1 MVKSIWDAIGLDE
14 PMVTWVLKHLVKAM
28 PQSPFGPKK
37 QVDAWMGLVILT
49 RSIGN
54 AIAIAGSLKQVECI
68 SKSLYF
74 DATDE
79 NNKMHKNEK
88 SQQPQL
94 WHGIQHPA

>member
-54 AIAIAGSLKQVECI
+54 AIAIAGSLKQVVCNFSPIIYFFRELETKGCFV
-68 SKSLYF
+68 SKAWF
-74 DATDE
+74 
-79 NNKMHKNEK
+79 
-88 SQQPQL
+88 
-94 WHGIQHPA
+94 